1 MQKVG
6 GSAMWLVSCLSFY
19 YIQEVEVIQAVQ
31 DSLQKT
37 LDHAVEQIR

>member
-6 GSAMWLVSCLSFY
+6 GSATVWLTIAACHLL
-19 YIQEVEVIQAVQ
+19 QEVEVIQAVQ